1 MMDTDQPTAKF
12 ISSRQLETSE
22 MQKRIMRLGKA
33 LVKELGLEPGG
44 DTLSRW
50 MAHYIAEQLA
60 ISKKAKGDAKSN
72 AEQQCFETIL
82 KLWQHRSHL
91 PAGMRP
97 FESFDPIFRSLE
109 RLDPE
114 NATPYFYARKN
125 YSERVASEENSDD
138 VQKWLDIAQGI
149 DQAARIWLEYVFQQA
164 ALCATDENT
173 IEWLEHAI
181 DMPDNQDVSL
191 ISQLIEVVYEGKDTE
206 LVEPEA
212 KARQEQLKTRIKQLD
227 AFNSF
232 NEMLR
237 TTLAAELE
245 SMTQNNS
252 SAATGDKDSKL

>member
-1 MMDTDQPTAKF
+1 
-12 ISSRQLETSE
+12 

-33 LVKELGLEPGG
+33 LVKELGLEPGV

-60 ISKKAKGDAKSN
+60 IAKKAKGDAKSR

-91 PAGMRP
+91 PTGMRP
-97 FESFDPIFRSLE
+97 FESFDPVFRALE

-114 NATPYFYARKN
+114 NPTPYFYARQK
-125 YSERVASEENSDD
+125 SSGRVSSEENSDD
-138 VQKWLDIAQGI
+138 VQKWLDIARGI

-173 IEWLEHAI
+173 ITWLEHAVE
-181 DMPDNQDVSL
+181 MPDNEDVSVIAHL
-191 ISQLIEVVYEGKDTE
+191 VEVVYEGKDTDFAE
-206 LVEPEA
+206 QEA
-212 KARQEQLKTRIKQLD
+212 KARQEQLKTWIKQLD
-227 AFNSF
+227 VFNNF
-232 NEMLR
+232 NQMLR

-245 SMTQNNS
+245 VMTQNNS
-252 SAATGDKDSKL
+252 SADTVDKDSKS